1 MEIIIPDFY
10 VDLSPLERVHSSH
23 LGTWGSVFRG
33 EGYDLEGIRPYQ
45 HGDDARKIARKA
57 SAHHGEVMVR
67 VNYAE
72 RNPTVFLVFDRS
84 PKMGACDVF
93 NPETEKWESYK
104 HKIMKVVSGAIING
118 AVKNHLTIGYI
129 DFAKGEEHFRKPE
142 EGDEGIARI
151 RRSSSNENFLGDEDN
166 VSECLERL
174 FTLKHNLPRGSLVFI
189 LSDFFVLPSEDL
201 LGDAI
206 DRFNLQPVIIRH
218 PQWEMT
224 FPQDSITIPLRDA
237 TNGVVR
243 EIFITK
249 SEARRLHNQ
258 HEHNY
263 QDAVAFFRSLGV
275 DPLTFVSSDEEYC
288 EEVFLEWADSRLRKG
303 NR

>member
-1 MEIIIPDFY
+1 M
-10 VDLSPLERVHSSH
+10 
-23 LGTWGSVFRG
+23 
-33 EGYDLEGIRPYQ
+33 
-45 HGDDARKIARKA
+45 
-57 SAHHGEVMVR
+57 
-67 VNYAE
+67 
-72 RNPTVFLVFDRS
+72 
-84 PKMGACDVF
+84 
-93 NPETEKWESYK
+93 
-104 HKIMKVVSGAIING
+104 
-118 AVKNHLTIGYI
+118 
-129 DFAKGEEHFRKPE
+129 
-142 EGDEGIARI
+142 
-151 RRSSSNENFLGDEDN
+151 
-166 VSECLERL
+166 
-174 FTLKHNLPRGSLVFI
+174 
-189 LSDFFVLPSEDL
+189 LPSEDL